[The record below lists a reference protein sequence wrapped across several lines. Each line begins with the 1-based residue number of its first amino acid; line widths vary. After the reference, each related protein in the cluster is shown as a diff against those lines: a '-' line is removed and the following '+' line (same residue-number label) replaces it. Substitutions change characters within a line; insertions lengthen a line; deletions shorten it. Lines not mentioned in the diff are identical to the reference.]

1 MVVSCFSVHLS
12 GAAVMGMQQNSP
24 SFNVHILGNC
34 LNDEFFC
41 HEGLQTSR
49 LSEFYA
55 LFLSF
60 EALTVMSVKTVMFWC
75 VVA

>member
-1 MVVSCFSVHLS
+1 MVVSWFPVHLS

-24 SFNVHILGNC
+24 PFNVHILGIC
-34 LNDEFFC
+34 LNDEFFHC
-41 HEGLQTSR
+41 EGLKTSR
-49 LSEFYA
+49 LSEFCA